1 MARRAPVA
9 APQLFLRYHPDLYID
24 WERNRQHTIRWD
36 SYDNAG
42 LLPVRIDLMQDTSD
56 GPRLVTT
63 ITPGT
68 ADNGHFD
75 WIPSNSNIDFGTAA
89 CGFRFRSSVFRISPT

>member
-1 MARRAPVA
+1 
-9 APQLFLRYHPDLYID
+9 
-24 WERNRQHTIRWD
+24 
-36 SYDNAG
+36 
-42 LLPVRIDLMQDTSD
+42 MQDTSD

-75 WIPSNSNIDFGTAA
+75 WIPSSSNIDFGTA
-89 CGFRFRSSVFRISPT
+89 GLRIQISLVGASIAPT